1 MKLSKI
7 TAATAASLVFAVC
20 SLAGQESNAPGVPTN
35 IVVTLEPKHG
45 KTIPP
50 VEVADISVKQQKD
63 KRPVTGL
70 DSLANAD
77 TQLLLLIDDSARGTF
92 DTEINT
98 LKRFIGSLPPN
109 LRRGRRLHAERNNS
123 VHAKLYTRSR
133 LGRERYPGSFR
144 TGWR

>member
-7 TAATAASLVFAVC
+7 IAASIA
-20 SLAGQESNAPGVPTN
+20 SLAFAALSFAGQGSNAPGVPTN
-35 IVVTLEPKHG
+35 IVITLEPKHG

-50 VEVADISVKQQKD
+50 VEVADISVKQEKD

-92 DTEINT
+92 DTEIST
-98 LKRFIGSLPPN
+98 LKRFIG
-109 LRRGRRLHAERNNS
+109 
-123 VHAKLYTRSR
+123 
-133 LGRERYPGSFR
+133 
-144 TGWR
+144 